1 MQVNTY
7 ISLPPNSTTPAKA
20 IIHVTDIF
28 GVPLL
33 ENQLLADSLAA
44 NNFLVVMPDLFAG
57 DAISV
62 EEQEAGLNLTEW
74 LTQHPPTEIDR
85 IIKSTLDYMRR
96 DLGVK
101 KIGGVG
107 YCFGGKYV
115 PRWLTGNGEGIDIGF
130 IAHPSNLNEAEING
144 VKNGLSIA
152 AGSKSS

>member
-130 IAHPSNLNEAEING
+130 IAHPSNLNEAEISG